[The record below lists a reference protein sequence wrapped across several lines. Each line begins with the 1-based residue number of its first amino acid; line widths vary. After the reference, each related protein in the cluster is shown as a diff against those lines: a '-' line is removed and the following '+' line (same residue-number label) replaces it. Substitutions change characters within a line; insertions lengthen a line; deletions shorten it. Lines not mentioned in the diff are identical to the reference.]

1 MKRNDDILRYLSDFM
16 SEKERLEFEK
26 ELSFSEELRNQ
37 VAEKKSIL
45 ENMNAIADIKEDS
58 PYFQNLLPRVRAKV
72 EKKKSV
78 MWVPRWAYLLVS
90 STAVILIVVNI
101 SRFGT
106 GNENSAKKSVQEKQ
120 SEPTYIEYSLNN
132 DNVVKSDI
140 DLVNTDNTD
149 KVNFEIGISQLS
161 NTNKES
167 LKELSKYQRIM
178 WNIDNNSVA
187 YNSGY

>member
-16 SEKERLEFEK
+16 SEKEKLEFEK

-37 VAEKKSIL
+37 VAQKKSIL
-45 ENMNAIADIKEDS
+45 EKMNALTDIKEDS
-58 PYFQNLLPRVRAKV
+58 PYFQNLLPRVRAKI
-72 EKKKSV
+72 EKKKSTV
-78 MWVPRWAYLLVS
+78 WVPRWAYLLVS
-90 STAVILIVVNI
+90 TTAVILIVVNI

-106 GNENSAKKSVQEKQ
+106 GIENGSKKTIQEKQ
-120 SEPTYIEYSLNN
+120 AEPVYIEYSLNN

-140 DLVNTDNTD
+140 ELVNAENTD

-178 WNIDNNSVA
+178 WNVDNNSVA